1 MAAAETYIASGMN
14 ALVYGALPLGLR
26 KRMAL
31 WMKRQAWIPE
41 RGWRAARL
49 LGDLAR
55 SDPDAYHRFLWS
67 HHLAYAESYEPGQ
80 RFGAANLRPE
90 RRLLFEDLRSFLRGQ
105 GVTPESDIR
114 SVLEV
119 GCSLGHLLHYMET
132 SVFPGAARLEGFDI
146 DRQAIEAGNA
156 WLRTQGSRV
165 RLQSADMVSID
176 SALEPQRRYDVVVC
190 AGVLMYLR
198 EEPATEVLAAML
210 RRAERL
216 VVLSGLSHPEH
227 DNSRLAHSV
236 PRDTDGAFRHNFDA
250 MAARAGARVL
260 FRRWSAAA
268 PRGWNPPYF
277 VFCSL

>member
-1 MAAAETYIASGMN
+1 MN
-14 ALVYGALPLGLR
+14 ALVHGALPLGLR

-31 WMKRQAWIPE
+31 WMNRQRWIPGG
-41 RGWRAARL
+41 GWRAAAL

-55 SDPDAYHRFLWS
+55 SDPDEYHRFLWS
-67 HHLAYAESYEPGQ
+67 HHLAYAESYEPQQ
-80 RFGAANLRPE
+80 RFGDANIRPE
-90 RRLLFEDLRSFLRGQ
+90 RHLLFEDLRAFLRGE
-105 GVTPESDIR
+105 GLSPESDVR

-119 GCSLGHLLHYMET
+119 GCSLGHLLHHMET

-146 DRQAIEAGNA
+146 DRQAIESGNA
-156 WLRTQGSRV
+156 WLREHGSRV
-165 RLQSADMVSID
+165 RLMAADMTRMD
-176 SALEPQRRYDVVVC
+176 DALEPGRRYDLVVC

-236 PRDTDGAFRHNFDA
+236 PRSADGSFRHNFDA
-250 MAARAGARVL
+250 MVARVGGRVL
-260 FRRWSAAA
+260 FRRWSASA

-277 VFCSL
+277 VFCSR